1 MASSTNGTTAAVTG
15 PKPDSSADDDRYR
28 PKASTAKVHAQIESA
43 LREIV
48 AEAATQLAQFMHLA
62 WADRK
67 AGTAIVYGHVV
78 DASECLELAA
88 LHLDM
93 LRTAVAHRLRIEDD
107 KNGADLPF

>member
-1 MASSTNGTTAAVTG
+1 VSQSTNGAAIPATEPQPG
-15 PKPDSSADDDRYR
+15 PAVDEDRYR

-48 AEAATQLAQFMHLA
+48 AEAATQLVQFMHLA
-62 WADRK
+62 WSDRK
-67 AGTAIVYGHVV
+67 AGTAIVYGHLV
-78 DASECLELAA
+78 DSSECLELAA

-93 LRTAVAHRLRIEDD
+93 LKTAVGHRLRIEDD

>member
-1 MASSTNGTTAAVTG
+1 MASVTNGATTSVTEPASSTEE
-15 PKPDSSADDDRYR
+15 RYR
-28 PKASTAKVHAQIESA
+28 PTASTAKVHAQIESA

-48 AEAATQLAQFMHLA
+48 SEAANQLVQFMHLA
-62 WADRK
+62 WVDRK

-93 LRTAVAHRLRIEDD
+93 LRTAVGHRLRIEDN